1 MPHELPGL
9 RRIEVAPEDGVYVVP
24 DYSDID
30 KQRSQKIIEVTF
42 HDGEEVGL
50 NAALKGELPSS
61 PKAAAVEEQTSKT
74 KRGKGKQTPESITA
88 VSPEAIP
95 QAQPVVSHVLGYTV
109 SVQSAMGILEAE
121 AADIIDDKKI
131 FGICYDCKKRGNRIV
146 PTPAVG
152 KIDVTVVNRETDDEA
167 IYSVE
172 PLGVSFTIPKSNLLV
187 VLFEKL
193 E

>member
-9 RRIEVAPEDGVYVVP
+9 RRIEATPEDGVYVVP
-24 DYSDID
+24 DYSDVE

-42 HDGEEVGL
+42 HDGEEIGL

-61 PKAAAVEEQTSKT
+61 PKAPVEEQTGKT
-74 KRGKGKQTPESITA
+74 KRGKGKQTPEPITA

-131 FGICYDCKKRGNRIV
+131 FGICYDCKKRGNKIV
-146 PTPAVG
+146 PTPSVG
-152 KIDVTVVNRETDDEA
+152 KIDVTVIDRETNDEA